1 MQVARTQAYNNARTV
16 RDQLLADQRIDPARD
31 LRNESGGFAL
41 LLGSLYLAISLWLR
55 EQR

>member
-1 MQVARTQAYNNARTV
+1 VW
-16 RDQLLADQRIDPARD
+16 LI
-31 LRNESGGFAL
+31 GGFAL